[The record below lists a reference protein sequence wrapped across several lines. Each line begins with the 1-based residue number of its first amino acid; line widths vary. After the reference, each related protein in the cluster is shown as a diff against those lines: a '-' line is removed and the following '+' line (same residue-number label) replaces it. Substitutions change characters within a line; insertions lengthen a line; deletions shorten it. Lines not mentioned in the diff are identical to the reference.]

1 MRQKRKLLLFLA
13 CLAVLMGIGIG
24 KISIYAET
32 KGTMILEKGTKGSL
46 WDMISNA
53 YDYTSSNNKVVSV
66 DSYGKVY
73 AKKAGSATITSS
85 TGYSFC
91 EPVRVKVIDKKIAFK
106 NTTITTAP
114 DPESLEKKLKFNVG
128 TVKTYVEYNNLVC
141 VCSKVP
147 FTSIQSSNDA
157 VIGVGRSI
165 QWNDKYGYS
174 ELRFEIKGPGTTT
187 ITAKVGNKAMKCK
200 VTVID
205 PKLNET
211 EVCKIVGNKTTLK
224 VNGVKGKV
232 KWKSENPA
240 IATVDS
246 NGVVTA
252 KDLGTTYIDAT
263 VKGVTL
269 RCKFTTEPVP
279 QFVNIYTMKGINK
292 VVLADTVLR
301 TSAANKFD
309 TTINDEG
316 KTETTYNWDV
326 IGDITDVDYS
336 NGMTYPVYDIE
347 NGSSTI
353 NTSDYYTTEIY
364 LAGSSQNAVITKLDS
379 TIDGGTDFYY
389 EYEPGEGMGTIRIY
403 SRDSSPAL
411 YQVKIDG
418 HKLVFATRCREYGET
433 KPTDKRAQSTETA
446 TYVRQ
451 NISAFNVDISDAM
464 ISVGKYII
472 DKTIE
477 TAVGAIV
484 DKFFPW

>member
-24 KISIYAET
+24 KTSVYAET
-32 KGTMILEKGTKGSL
+32 CGTIILEKGTKGNL
-46 WDMISNA
+46 YDMITYGYTGSQH
-53 YDYTSSNNKVVSV
+53 TSSNNKIVSV
-66 DSYGKVY
+66 DRYNKVY
-73 AKKAGSATITSS
+73 AKKTGNATISQDDYW
-85 TGYSFC
+85 GM
-91 EPVRVKVIDKKIAFK
+91 PVRVKVIDKKIAFK
-106 NTTITTAP
+106 NTTITTAH
-114 DPESLEKKLKFNVG
+114 DPEKLAEKLKLNVG
-128 TVKTYVEYNNLVC
+128 TVQTKCEYGNKLYVF
-141 VCSKVP
+141 SKVP
-147 FTSIQSSNDA
+147 FTSIQSSNYA
-157 VIGVGRSI
+157 VIDAWSI
-165 QWNDKYGYS
+165 DWNEKKGYS
-174 ELRFEIKGPGTTT
+174 ELWFEIKGSGTTT

-200 VTVID
+200 VTIID

-224 VNGVKGKV
+224 VTGVKGKV

-240 IATVDS
+240 VATVDS
-246 NGVVTA
+246 KGVVTA

-301 TSAANKFD
+301 TSVANKFD

-316 KTETTYNWDV
+316 KTETSYNWDEV
-326 IGDITDVDYS
+326 GDITDVSFKDEK
-336 NGMTYPVYDIE
+336 TYPVYDIE
-347 NGSSTI
+347 KSSYGY
-353 NTSDYYTTEIY
+353 NETEIY
-364 LAGSSQNAVITKLDS
+364 LAGSSQNAVIKRLDS
-379 TIDGGTDFYY
+379 TINGGSDVYC
-389 EYEPGEGMGTIRIY
+389 EYEPGDGMGTIRIY
-403 SRDSSPAL
+403 SKDSSPAL

-418 HKLVFATRCREYGET
+418 HVLVFATRCREENET